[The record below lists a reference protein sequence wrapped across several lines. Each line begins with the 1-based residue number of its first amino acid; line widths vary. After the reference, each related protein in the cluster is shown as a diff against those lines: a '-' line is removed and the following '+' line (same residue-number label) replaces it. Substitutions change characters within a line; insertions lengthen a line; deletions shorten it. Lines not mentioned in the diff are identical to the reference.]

1 MPRMVRMFSVLIF
14 AGLTLSGCQS
24 GVGSFQTV
32 RLPTDDY
39 DRTFDVTRQ
48 VLSESFVIEQA
59 DNAAGRIVTSPKA
72 AAEPEGV
79 IGAVL
84 DLPGTVR
91 QARRIT
97 SAQVSRAGRTTK
109 VSVRVQLQ
117 VAEAIQTSPRPTY
130 SEYDPTDTGA
140 ESDFHREPERRV
152 GVTWKMAG
160 SDVEMENKLLA
171 EIERRLKRGTP
182 KKPESPK
189 KLPEETKSLS
199 E

>member
-1 MPRMVRMFSVLIF
+1 MMPRMVRMFSVLVF
-14 AGLTLSGCQS
+14 AGLALLGCQS

-39 DRTFDVTRQ
+39 DRTFDVARQ

-59 DNAAGRIVTSPKA
+59 DKAAGRIVTSPKA
-72 AAEPEGV
+72 AAEPEGI

-91 QARRIT
+91 QARRIA
-97 SAQVSRAGRTTK
+97 SAQVSRTGRTTK
-109 VSVRVQLQ
+109 VSIKVQLQ

-130 SEYDPTDTGA
+130 SEYDPTGTGA

-171 EIERRLKRGTP
+171 EIERRLKRDTP
-182 KKPESPK
+182 KPESPK
-189 KLPEETKSLS
+189 MLPEET